1 MGFKI
6 YAENQ
11 SRANLKDLEAER
23 SKSLTGESTVEL
35 VRRIVEGS
43 DRLALKVFLDTRKLV
58 RLRDEPPLL
67 LPEFLLKLRDRLAPP
82 QRFDID
88 QGKLADCI
96 YDLTLAKYSNF
107 PDLPQK
113 KPDSSDYFHR
123 ATGPDCRNYYRAFLR
138 SMQYLIDHGEI
149 GNQAQEESLA
159 GRVLQKKVYKNFSWS
174 KLECERNTPFS
185 IRYTWNVEGIK
196 LTLWYPS
203 YMTANEFREWL
214 KVNIKNVNPEAPNE
228 QGRIQDLID
237 ANLKRGYHI
246 SLDKGKMGETLGT
259 EEECPSIEL
268 HEGLVFVGSLAKA
281 VAGEKVKNSDK
292 LRPAIKRLG
301 KKAIKSLIL
310 QIFSDIALG
319 EYEATQI
326 AQHYGISKA
335 TLSRFS
341 GSMWFEKTGDNK
353 SVTIPDLW
361 QNTAGI
367 LAGNH
372 VFMETVLTSGVAG
385 KLEEVLSFIKKE
397 RARE

>member
-1 MGFKI
+1 
-6 YAENQ
+6 
-11 SRANLKDLEAER
+11 LKDLEAER
-23 SKSLTGESTVEL
+23 SKSLTRESTVEL
-35 VRRIVEGS
+35 VRRIVEDS
-43 DRLALKVFLDTRKLV
+43 DRLALRVLLETRKLFH
-58 RLRDEPPLL
+58 LRDEPPLL
-67 LPEFLLKLRDRLAPP
+67 LPKFLMKLRDRLAPP

-88 QGKLADCI
+88 QGKLADCT
-96 YDLTLAKYSNF
+96 YDLALARYSNF
-107 PDLPQK
+107 PNLPQK
-113 KPDSSDYFHR
+113 RQDSDDYSPR
-123 ATGPDCRNYYRAFLR
+123 AKGPDCRNYYRAFLR
-138 SMQYLIDHGEI
+138 SMQCLIDQGEI
-149 GNQAQEESLA
+149 KNQEESSAANL
-159 GRVLQKKVYKNFSWS
+159 LQSLVYKNFLWS
-174 KLECERNTPFS
+174 KLECERDTPFS
-185 IRYTWNVEGIK
+185 IRYTWDVEGVK

-203 YMTANEFREWL
+203 YMTAREFREWL
-214 KVNIKNVNPEAPNE
+214 KVNIKDVNPETPNE

-246 SLDKGKMGETLGT
+246 SLDKGRMGETLGT

-268 HEGLVFVGSLAKA
+268 HEALVFVDSLAEA

-335 TLSRFS
+335 TLSRFA

-385 KLEEVLSFIKKE
+385 KLEEVLGLIKKG
-397 RARE
+397 

>member
-23 SKSLTGESTVEL
+23 SKSLTRESTVEL
-35 VRRIVEGS
+35 VRRIVEDS
-43 DRLALKVFLDTRKLV
+43 DRLALKVFLDTR
-58 RLRDEPPLL
+58 RLFRLKEKASLL
-67 LPEFLLKLRDRLAPP
+67 LPEFLLRLRDRLAPP

-88 QGKLADCI
+88 QGKLADCT

-113 KPDSSDYFHR
+113 RPDSSDYFHR
-123 ATGPDCRNYYRAFLR
+123 ATGPDCRNYYCAFLR
-138 SMQYLIDHGEI
+138 SMQWSMDQGKIR
-149 GNQAQEESLA
+149 NQSKEESYA
-159 GRVLQKKVYKNFSWS
+159 GKVLQNMVYNNFLRS
-174 KLECERNTPFS
+174 KLECKRDTPFS
-185 IRYTWNVEGIK
+185 IRYTWEFEGVRV
-196 LTLWYPS
+196 TLWYPS
-203 YMTANEFREWL
+203 YMTAKEFREWL
-214 KVNIKNVNPEAPNE
+214 KVNIKDVNPEAPNE
-228 QGRIQDLID
+228 QKRIQDLID

-246 SLDKGKMGETLGT
+246 SLDKGRMGETLGT
-259 EEECPSIEL
+259 EKEFPSIEL
-268 HEGLVFVGSLAKA
+268 HEALVFVGSLAEA

-335 TLSRFS
+335 TLSRFA
-341 GSMWFEKTGDNK
+341 GSIWFEKTGDNE

-361 QNTAGI
+361 QNTAGV
-367 LAGNH
+367 LAVNH

-385 KLEEVLSFIKKE
+385 KLEEVLGLIKKG
-397 RARE
+397 

>member
-1 MGFKI
+1 MI
-6 YAENQ
+6 EIE
-11 SRANLKDLEAER
+11 SRR
-23 SKSLTGESTVEL
+23 RTSLTGESTVEL
-35 VRRIVEGS
+35 VWRIVEDS
-43 DRLALKVFLDTRKLV
+43 DRLALKVFLDTRKLF
-58 RLRDEPPLL
+58 RLKEKTSLL
-67 LPEFLLKLRDRLAPP
+67 LPEFLLRLRDRLAPP

-88 QGKLADCI
+88 QGKLADCT

-107 PDLPQK
+107 PDSPKK
-113 KPDSSDYFHR
+113 KPNPDDYSPK
-123 ATGPDCRNYYRAFLR
+123 ASGIDCRNYYRAFLR
-138 SMQYLIDHGEI
+138 YMQYLIDHGEI
-149 GNQAQEESLA
+149 GNKSQEESYA
-159 GRVLQKKVYKNFSWS
+159 GKVLQNMVYNNFLRS
-174 KLECERNTPFS
+174 KLECKRDTPFS
-185 IRYTWNVEGIK
+185 IRYTWEFEGVRF
-196 LTLWYPS
+196 TLWYPS
-203 YMTANEFREWL
+203 YMTAKKFREWL
-214 KVNIKNVNPEAPNE
+214 KVNIKYVNPEAPNE

-246 SLDKGKMGETLGT
+246 SLDKGRMGETLGT

-268 HEGLVFVGSLAKA
+268 HEGLVFVGSLAEA

-301 KKAIKSLIL
+301 EKAIKSLIL

-335 TLSRFS
+335 TLSRFA
-341 GSMWFEKTGDNK
+341 GSMWFEKTEYNK